1 MDFFSFTQ
9 IFSAYISI
17 FLTIN
22 NNKAFIV
29 YICKKNE
36 CSIDF
41 NEFFI
46 SFH

>member
-22 NNKAFIV
+22 KNKVFKAN
-29 YICKKNE
+29 ICTKDE
-36 CSIDF
+36 CHIDL
-41 NEFFI
+41 NEFFK

>member
-22 NNKAFIV
+22 KNKAFGAN
-29 YICKKNE
+29 ICKKKYAVL
-36 CSIDF
+36 I
-41 NEFFI
+41 
-46 SFH
+46 